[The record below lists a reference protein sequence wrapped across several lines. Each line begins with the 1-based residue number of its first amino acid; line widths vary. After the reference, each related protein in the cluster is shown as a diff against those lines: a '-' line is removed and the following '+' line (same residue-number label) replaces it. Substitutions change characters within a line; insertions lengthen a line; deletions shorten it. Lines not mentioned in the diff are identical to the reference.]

1 MFKFNYCLVYFLLY
15 HESQIILDLF
25 RKTRTC
31 IHTPGNPAMV
41 PEELA
46 RSKLSSALDG
56 ASLAYFDGRLWETA
70 LVVAQEVIISV
81 LALWLQYFLFC
92 LCFLT
97 LTVMIQVEESNTS
110 KICKMDPCYHQG
122 KCDCQVKFYAVGARM
137 WYPVVSHETESL
149 RFLLTKGSGSP
160 WTIVLVFLIQSYIY
174 NYDDMMVKW
183 TFMWSFL
190 LIPIYS
196 LKSYSLASSLCM
208 NRPIQLKPCHLPY
221 ISTLLLQTQTNVCIH
236 LCSWHA

>member
-1 MFKFNYCLVYFLLY
+1 MADNSGSFQENPYMYTY
-15 HESQIILDLF
+15 PWESCNGSRRACPVEAFICFRWCESCILWW
-25 RKTRTC
+25 T
-31 IHTPGNPAMV
+31 IMGNCFGCCSRGNHQRPSIV
-41 PEELA
+41 VTVL
-46 RSKLSSALDG
+46 SK
-56 ASLAYFDGRLWETA
+56 
-70 LVVAQEVIISV
+70 
-81 LALWLQYFLFC
+81 FLFC

-97 LTVMIQVEESNTS
+97 HTIMIQAEESNTS

-122 KCDCQVKFYAVGARM
+122 KCDCQVKFYAVGART

-149 RFLLTKGSGSP
+149 HFLLTKGSSSP
-160 WTIVLVFLIQSYIY
+160 LTIVRVFLIQSYIY